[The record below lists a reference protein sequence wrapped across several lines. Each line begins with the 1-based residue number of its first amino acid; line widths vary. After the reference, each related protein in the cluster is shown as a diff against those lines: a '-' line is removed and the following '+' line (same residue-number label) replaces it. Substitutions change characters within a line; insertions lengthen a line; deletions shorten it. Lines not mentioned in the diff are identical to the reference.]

1 MQGHEFQIISALAT
15 TLFTV
20 VSGIV
25 RVLLKRNEKLER
37 VIDEHNETLRKNNE
51 ALASANA
58 ALIKAMEA
66 ATAPQQR
73 TRS

>member
-1 MQGHEFQIISALAT
+1 MQGHEFEIISALTT

-58 ALIKAMEA
+58 ALIKAMDA
-66 ATAPQQR
+66 AGETQRR
-73 TRS
+73 TRA